1 MDGKDLEILFEEA
14 GIETVLQSIDRTA
27 VSKRRE
33 SYNAQWIDEWDI
45 DQLDQQSD
53 EDWRGWFGRV

>member
-1 MDGKDLEILFEEA
+1 MDGKDLEISFEEA
-14 GIETVLQSIDRTA
+14 SIEIVLHFIDCTA

-33 SYNAQWIDEWDI
+33 SYNAQWIDEWEI

-53 EDWRGWFGRV
+53 EDWRG